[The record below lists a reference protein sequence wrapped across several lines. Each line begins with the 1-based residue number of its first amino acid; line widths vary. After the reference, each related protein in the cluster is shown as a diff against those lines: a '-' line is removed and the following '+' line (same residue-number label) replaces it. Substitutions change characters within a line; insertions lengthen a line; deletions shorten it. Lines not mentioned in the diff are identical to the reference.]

1 MPSKGEG
8 SGDQG
13 NEGTND
19 RACGHS
25 STQWITQ
32 KRNGK
37 AAQAKRTDSSNG
49 HYTSGMIS
57 PSIVHDFNQCWRAMP
72 INMYSF
78 KQKKIIA
85 CPRIQ

>member
-25 STQWITQ
+25 STQ
-32 KRNGK
+32 
-37 AAQAKRTDSSNG
+37 
-49 HYTSGMIS
+49 
-57 PSIVHDFNQCWRAMP
+57 
-72 INMYSF
+72 
-78 KQKKIIA
+78 
-85 CPRIQ
+85 